1 MTVTVY
7 RSTDASAPVLTGS
20 VGTLL
25 TLLDAVLVNG
35 YGSQSAAGWTKPF
48 SNSGNIGCYK
58 NSAVD
63 GTGFC
68 LNVNDAGPG
77 AGGAR
82 ETRMTG
88 FQTMSALSTGT
99 GQFPT
104 SGQLAIGIGAVVCR
118 KSATADAT
126 ARAWTIVA
134 DDTVF
139 YLITE
144 NGDYISPTWPS
155 LFVFGDVFAYKT
167 SDAYRCAIIGR
178 MVENSAL
185 TSSEP
190 MPVLLNVSSTI
201 LTSTISGHFMAAHW
215 TGVGG
220 SIAVGKHVDQTKQGM
235 TAGGAVSGTAGA
247 TVATNLPAGNG
258 GAIGRNGG
266 FAGLPYPND
275 PDGGLYLSP
284 IWLHHSSCVRGYFKG
299 LWAPL
304 HDRPFNHNDTISGSG
319 NLAGKSFLVQNVMTL
334 GVSGFSDTGQVLI
347 ETSSTWS

>member
-1 MTVTVY
+1 MTVITY

-25 TLLDAVLVNG
+25 TVLDAVLVNG
-35 YGSQSAAGWTKPF
+35 YGALSAAGWAKPF

-82 ETRMTG
+82 EARITG

-104 SGQLAIGIGAVVCR
+104 QGQLAIGIGALVCR
-118 KSATADAT
+118 KSTTADTT
-126 ARAWTIVA
+126 ARAWTIIA

-139 YLITE
+139 HLFIET
-144 NGDYISPTWPS
+144 GDTVSPTATYA
-155 LFVFGDVFAYKT
+155 VTFGDIFAAKT
-167 SDAYRCAIIGR
+167 SDPYRCAILGR
-178 MVENSAL
+178 NFENTNAPNADPMAILL
-185 TSSEP
+185 TPSIAWF
-190 MPVLLNVSSTI
+190 SSTI
-201 LTSTISGHFMAAHW
+201 AGHYMAAHW

-220 SIAVGKHVDQTKQGM
+220 SIAVGKHVDQTKQCALIGQA
-235 TAGGAVSGTAGA
+235 TTGTSGA
-247 TVATNLPAGNG
+247 TLGATLATNGSG
-258 GAIGRNGG
+258 IGRNN
-266 FAGLPYPND
+266 FSGLPYPNG

-284 IWLHHSSCVRGYFKG
+284 VWLHHTNCIRGYFKG

-319 NLAGKSFLVQNVMTL
+319 NLAGKSFLVQNIML
-334 GVSGFSDTGQVLI
+334 YAPGGGFDNGQILI
-347 ETSSTWS
+347 ETSNTWS